1 MIEVIFIPVFLYLIG
16 SLPTSYLFAKYFL
29 KKNILLEG
37 TKHSGLS
44 NIYSY
49 ITFDKV
55 IYILFLDVIIKG
67 ALPSFLLQIYFQD
80 YFYFLFF
87 LIMGHNWSIFL
98 SFRGGKGLAISIG
111 IIILAVSLTVSTLDT
126 LINGISSLVAVDGSK
141 LNKKLKFKL
150 YLLLFYI
157 FSLDKTIPNY

>member
-1 MIEVIFIPVFLYLIG
+1 MIELIIFTLILFLCGKLCQ
-16 SLPTSYLFAKYFL
+16 

-80 YFYFLFF
+80 YFYFLF
-87 LIMGHNWSIFL
+87 LMEEL
-98 SFRGGKGLAISIG
+98 PA
-111 IIILAVSLTVSTLDT
+111 
-126 LINGISSLVAVDGSK
+126 
-141 LNKKLKFKL
+141 
-150 YLLLFYI
+150 
-157 FSLDKTIPNY
+157 